1 MVITNRSN
9 AQDQS
14 AQDLVSAN
22 IIFLMEQLRGGR
34 SEVLIQYLSAM
45 ARFHTYSFGNVL
57 LLARQKPDATHVAG
71 IRTWNQLGRRV
82 KGGEK
87 GIMILA
93 PMVGKRSK
101 RASLT
106 TGEKGRGGEADDARS
121 MERREGVPR
130 LRGFRPA
137 YVWDISQTEG
147 RDLPEPQRVK
157 GESGRYLDRLAQF
170 VLSLD
175 IELEYS
181 EDIAP
186 ARGVSYGG
194 KIRVLAGLDE
204 GERFSVLVHELAHE
218 LLHKTERRAATTK
231 TIRETEAEAIAFV
244 VSSAIG
250 LQTGT
255 SASDYIQLYHGNAQL
270 LQESLEFVQRTS
282 AVILGAIRFESP
294 RTVNGAWVETAGRAR
309 QV

>member
-1 MVITNRSN
+1 MEITNRSK
-9 AQDQS
+9 ARGKS
-14 AQDLVSAN
+14 AQELISAN
-22 IIFLMEQLRGGR
+22 IQFLMEQLKRGR
-34 SEVLIQYLSAM
+34 SEVLMQYLSAM

-93 PMVGKRSK
+93 PVVGRRSK
-101 RASLT
+101 RASAT
-106 TGEKGRGGEADDARS
+106 TELKQRSSETDDARS
-121 MERREGVPR
+121 PAAGEGTLR

-137 YVWDISQTEG
+137 YVWDVSQTEG
-147 RDLPEPQRVK
+147 KDLPQPQRVK
-157 GESGRYLDRLAQF
+157 GESGDYLDRLVQF
-170 VLSLD
+170 VLSLE
-175 IELEYS
+175 IRLEYS
-181 EDIAP
+181 EEIRP

-194 KIRVLAGLDE
+194 TIRILAGLE
-204 GERFSVLVHELAHE
+204 PGERFSVLVHELAHE
-218 LLHKTERRAATTK
+218 LLHKTERRATTTK

-250 LQTGT
+250 LETGT

-270 LQESLEFVQRTS
+270 LQESLEFVQRTA
-282 AVILGAIRFESP
+282 AVILGVISHGDLR
-294 RTVNGAWVETAGRAR
+294 
-309 QV
+309 